1 MVSPVGPISERKI
14 NKLDA
19 RRAARL
25 QPPNGHQTKKRRE
38 ITRNDISLEQVRQL
52 GKLMCSQA
60 EIGSVLGIGATG
72 VNNLTNTWPE
82 FAEALEEGYSD
93 TKRTLRKTQLDLALS
108 GHPSMLMWLGK
119 QYLGQADKHE
129 QHNKTEVS
137 ITVQRAMDELRN
149 IPRGQLLEA
158 HALLSVQ
165 ATSEAEVDSG
175 DA

>member
-1 MVSPVGPISERKI
+1 MVRAVGDISERHI
-14 NKLDA
+14 NKLDHK
-19 RRAARL
+19 RRARL
-25 QPPNGHQTKKRRE
+25 KLPAPGRREQITKK
-38 ITRNDISLEQVRQL
+38 DIDLKQVFELAR
-52 GKLMCSQA
+52 LMCSQA
-60 EIGSVLGIGATG
+60 EIGAVLGIGQSG
-72 VNNLTNTWPE
+72 VQALSDRWPE
-82 FAEALEEGYSD
+82 FAEALDTGYNE
-93 TKRTLRKTQLDLALS
+93 TRKTLRKTQLDLALS